1 MPRAL
6 IFDFDGVIADSEP
19 THFTML
25 QRVLGEIGLFLS
37 KDEYY
42 ASYLGYDDKGC
53 FEAALAAHGRP
64 STPADLAD
72 LVARKA
78 RLFLDHMQGNLVI
91 YPGVR
96 EFVHEAALHY
106 RLAIASGAL
115 RHEID
120 FVLEQVGLKK
130 EFEHITSAEDV
141 VHGKPD
147 PEPFLHA
154 LASLN
159 RAAAAGSTTIKPED
173 CAVIEDSIPGIRAA
187 RAAGMRVVAVANT
200 HPKEDLT
207 EADVMIASLAEFKV
221 ADLGQ
226 RLWS

>member
-19 THFTML
+19 IHFTML

-53 FEAALAAHGRP
+53 FKAALAAQGRP
-64 STPADLAD
+64 STPTDVAD

-78 RLFLDHMQGNLVI
+78 RMFLADLREHLVI

-96 EFVHEAALHY
+96 EFVHDAASHY
-106 RLAIASGAL
+106 RLAVASGAL
-115 RHEID
+115 RDEID
-120 FVLEQVGLKK
+120 FVLEQAGLKK
-130 EFEHITSAEDV
+130 QFEHITSAEDV
-141 VHGKPD
+141 VYGKPD

-159 RAAAAGSTTIKPED
+159 RAAASGSTTITPED

-200 HPKEDLT
+200 HPQGDLT
-207 EADVMIASLAEFKV
+207 EADVVIASLAEFTV

>member
-42 ASYLGYDDKGC
+42 ASYLGYDDKRC

-78 RLFLDHMQGNLVI
+78 RMFLDSLKGNLVI
-91 YPGVR
+91 YAGVR

-106 RLAIASGAL
+106 RLAIDSGAL

-120 FVLEQVGLKK
+120 FVLEQVGL
-130 EFEHITSAEDV
+130 
-141 VHGKPD
+141 
-147 PEPFLHA
+147 
-154 LASLN
+154 
-159 RAAAAGSTTIKPED
+159 
-173 CAVIEDSIPGIRAA
+173 
-187 RAAGMRVVAVANT
+187 
-200 HPKEDLT
+200 
-207 EADVMIASLAEFKV
+207 
-221 ADLGQ
+221 
-226 RLWS
+226 